1 MTKTEDRISKYLSML
16 NMGMLFD
23 ELSDDYLKKAG
34 VKDII
39 GGVPVPVNPGEDG
52 ELSTLSIALN
62 MARVI
67 GGDANYP
74 YADKYLEYIKH
85 ICGED
90 AVKVMVS
97 EGAKAAD
104 GENYEIACMFFR
116 AALAVDPQSLTAL
129 FLYARACKEAYER
142 EAQESCEE
150 TGEKA
155 KMAEEYIG
163 NFKAES
169 MESFELLTILHPEF
183 DMGYYFL
190 GYAYLNL
197 GLYTKA
203 QITWETFMKLH
214 RDQTAGSNA
223 ASENESVESTE
234 EMKDE
239 LIEDIEERL
248 GLLNEPV
255 VIEQG
260 CNRIMSGDYQGG
272 KAILEPYMEGSYSQW
287 WPLYYY
293 LGMAETALGNTE
305 DAIARYKQA
314 LVYSPSNT
322 DIMAE
327 LIGLYQ
333 AIGDETGAEKYRK
346 KIEIVSQNIADE
358 TE

>member
-1 MTKTEDRISKYLSML
+1 ML

-39 GGVPVPVNPGEDG
+39 GAVPVPVNPGEDG

-74 YADKYLEYIKH
+74 YADKYLEYIEH
-85 ICGED
+85 ICGDD

-104 GENYEIACMFFR
+104 TQDFEVACMFFR
-116 AALAVDPQSLTAL
+116 AALAIDPKSLTAL

-142 EAQESCEE
+142 EAEESVEA
-150 TGEKA
+150 TGENA
-155 KMAEEYIG
+155 AMAESYIG
-163 NFKAES
+163 SFKAES
-169 MESFELLTILHPEF
+169 MESFELLTMLHPEF

-214 RDQTAGSNA
+214 
-223 ASENESVESTE
+223 EES
-234 EMKDE
+234 DE
-239 LIEDIEERL
+239 LTEDIEERL
-248 GLLNEPV
+248 QLLNEPV
-255 VIEQG
+255 IIEQG

-272 KAILEPYMEGSYSQW
+272 KAILEPYMKGNYSRW

-322 DIMAE
+322 DVMAE

-333 AIGDETGAEKYRK
+333 AIGDEEGAEKYRK
-346 KIEIVSQNIADE
+346 KIEIVSNNIADE
-358 TE
+358 AN